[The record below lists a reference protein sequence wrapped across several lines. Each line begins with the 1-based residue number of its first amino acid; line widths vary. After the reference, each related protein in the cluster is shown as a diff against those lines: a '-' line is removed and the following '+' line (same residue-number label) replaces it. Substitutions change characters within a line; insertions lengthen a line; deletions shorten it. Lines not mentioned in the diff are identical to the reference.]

1 MQGSVRALKPAPNSH
16 NYDST
21 RNKNSDTQKYTHIN
35 KTFCSVPF
43 TEACVLKYRCL
54 SKRRILMQDAQEME
68 QWQRGGELEDCYGN
82 WTNARRDTGCDKCSL
97 RLACGIFRR
106 FATEVNTEH
115 AALGGDYYST
125 QHSLICRQYI
135 ELSMSIN
142 GATALRGGSQLPSI
156 VGLLLA
162 HQFGLRYTPCA
173 HSTSWSWKKTF
184 FNHQHWNL
192 HHFPCPRHLSTS
204 DLGGGGWMYNV

>member
-1 MQGSVRALKPAPNSH
+1 MQGSVRALKPAPNLH

-82 WTNARRDTGCDKCSL
+82 WTNAHWLWQVLISSGMRHIQAVCDWSKYW
-97 RLACGIFRR
+97 ACGTGWR
-106 FATEVNTEH
+106 
-115 AALGGDYYST
+115 
-125 QHSLICRQYI
+125 
-135 ELSMSIN
+135 
-142 GATALRGGSQLPSI
+142 
-156 VGLLLA
+156 LLLNSA
-162 HQFGLRYTPCA
+162 LFD
-173 HSTSWSWKKTF
+173 
-184 FNHQHWNL
+184 
-192 HHFPCPRHLSTS
+192 LSTIYWIIDVDKWRNS
-204 DLGGGGWMYNV
+204 PPWRLTAAEHRRPFASTPVWT